1 MEIAL
6 IVVRTATIEKLVSFY
21 TSLGLEFEY
30 HKPGSTPFY
39 YSAQVGKGVLEI
51 HPLAKGQ
58 LQADSNLRLGFRI
71 NNFENIIDELK
82 EAEVNFVMQPAS
94 TEDWGIMAIVTDPDG
109 RKIELYEK

>member
-6 IVVRTATIEKLVSFY
+6 IVIRTATIEKLVSFY
-21 TSLGLEFEY
+21 TSLGLEFEKEQHGNGPFHY
-30 HKPGSTPFY
+30 ST
-39 YSAQVGKGVLEI
+39 QVGKGVLEI
-51 HPLAKGQ
+51 YPLATGQ

-71 NNFENIIDELK
+71 NNFENIIEELK
-82 EAEVNFVMQPAS
+82 ETGVNFVMEPAS